1 MLQLQTDFL
10 NLTELQ
16 RILFVSRFIEVIGA
30 FTLLGYLV
38 AEMGSRRDESASNSL
53 RRVFGYVLAFAILST
68 TLRNLFSE
76 PLFYLVE
83 AVLFT
88 AAAMYGAIIYR
99 LQLAA
104 VRRMQ

>member
-1 MLQLQTDFL
+1 
-10 NLTELQ
+10 
-16 RILFVSRFIEVIGA
+16 VA

-38 AEMGSRRDESASNSL
+38 AEMGGRKDESASNSL
-53 RRVFGYVLAFAILST
+53 RRVFGYVLAFSILST

-76 PLFYLVE
+76 PAFYLVE
-83 AVLFT
+83 AVLFA

-104 VRRMQ
+104 VRAFPPPAVYHADDPSDAGHGDHGRHPA